1 MMNQYDAILGL
12 SGSLGSP
19 AEQAFMRATYG
30 VRTMATPP
38 FLGAHAGRCVLR
50 CGVRLPRANCIIQL
64 CQRHVCRSCHHSVL

>member
-1 MMNQYDAILGL
+1 MNQYDAILGL

-38 FLGAHAGRCVLR
+38 FLGA
-50 CGVRLPRANCIIQL
+50 RA
-64 CQRHVCRSCHHSVL
+64 